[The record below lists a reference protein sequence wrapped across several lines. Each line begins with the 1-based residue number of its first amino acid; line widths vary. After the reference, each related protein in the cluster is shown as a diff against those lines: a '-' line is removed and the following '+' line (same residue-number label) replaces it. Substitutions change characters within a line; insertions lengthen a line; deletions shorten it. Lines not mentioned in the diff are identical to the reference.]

1 MKKIISTLFL
11 SLGLFTKAFC
21 NGYPVFDVS
30 NWLQGLDTF
39 YTTYDMLMNTI
50 TQIENQY
57 KQIQQAVENAKSI
70 DWDNIEFEGGFD
82 IREDIKKVNRRVNR
96 SLTQANRIK
105 DALTQETLQVGDNR
119 YSVADLCG
127 QGKEGKN
134 LARIGGEYIGFL
146 SSNAQKSISK
156 MEKGLTKNQK
166 EAIWQKY
173 GISPKNYLLV
183 DQTKNFFKEEAQKLI
198 QKVQPAITDLEKTEE
213 EKEDSTLEQAVT
225 SQTDSNGN
233 VTEGANNEGTR
244 TLLYRL
250 KETFKDFIDDFNG
263 GVAMYCSKVISEEA
277 EKETNKDAAKT
288 AAETTANQQ
297 SKVGS
302 NFKK

>member
-1 MKKIISTLFL
+1 MKKTISLVLL

-21 NGYPVFDVS
+21 GGYPVFDVS

-39 YTTYDMLMNTI
+39 YTTYDMLMNTV

-82 IREDIKKVNRRVNR
+82 IRDDIKKVNRRVNR

-105 DALTQETLQVGDNR
+105 DALTQDTLQVGNNR

-127 QGKEGKN
+127 KGDPDKN

-146 SSNAQKSISK
+146 TANAQKTLND
-156 MEKGLTKNQK
+156 MEKGLTKKQK

-183 DQTKNFFKEEAQKLI
+183 DQTKNFFKSEAEKLI
-198 QKVQPAITDLEKTEE
+198 QKVQPAITELEQQEEEAEDSALEK
-213 EKEDSTLEQAVT
+213 AVK

-233 VTEGANNEGTR
+233 VTEGSDREGTR
-244 TLLYRL
+244 ILLSRL
-250 KETFKDFIDDFNG
+250 KEKFSQLIDDFNA
-263 GVAMYCSKVISEEA
+263 GVAMYCSKVMADEA
-277 EKETNKDAAKT
+277 QKETEKDAAAS
-288 AAETTANQQ
+288 AAETSNNQQ